1 MNISFPKKL
10 EDSLRAY
17 CMDNKI
23 TMSAYVSKC
32 VEEKLMVDKYG
43 DLNEIMFGKQEVK
56 PKGTLTTNDEIV
68 EVETETKTTQVDDDK
83 KDVVAVSNDE
93 EDVIEE
99 QPVKNVNNK
108 QSNSRRI
115 RVLR

>member
-1 MNISFPKKL
+1 
-10 EDSLRAY
+10 
-17 CMDNKI
+17 
-23 TMSAYVSKC
+23 MSAYVSKC
-32 VEEKLMVDKYG
+32 VEEKLMIDKYG

-56 PKGTLTTNDEIV
+56 PKESSAIKDEKV
-68 EVETETKTTQVDDDK
+68 EIETETKATHVYDDK
-83 KDVVAVSNDE
+83 KDVVDVSNDE

-115 RVLR
+115 RVLK

>member
-32 VEEKLMVDKYG
+32 VEEKLMIDKYG
-43 DLNEIMFGKQEVK
+43 DLNEIMFGKQAVK
-56 PKGTLTTNDEIV
+56 PKEPSTINNEMA
-68 EVETETKTTQVDDDK
+68 EVETEAKTTQVDDDK
-83 KDVVAVSNDE
+83 KDAVAVSNDE
-93 EDVIEE
+93 EGVIEG
-99 QPVKNVNNK
+99 QSVKTVNNK
-108 QSNSRRI
+108 QSNNRRI
-115 RVLR
+115 RVLK